1 MVRTVVLLALVAAAA
16 CTSGPPAPDEGAF
29 VSDVTAFR
37 AAREAALRDDPEAI
51 PPDKRSLLL
60 PLRYYPPDPRYNVPA
75 ALTLSDERP
84 IVEVPTS
91 TGTVRRMQLVGR
103 LDFRLE
109 GTAMSLGALAPAGEP
124 VRSLFVPFTDL
135 TSGTETYK
143 AGRYLDLH
151 PTSTGV
157 YTIDFNRAY
166 NPTCAYN
173 AAYECPYP
181 PPSNRLKVA
190 ILAGEKLPSA
200 SAEATVDKPASAD
213 ETARKG
219 A

>member
-1 MVRTVVLLALVAAAA
+1 MSLHMVRTVLLLALVAATA

-29 VSDVTAFR
+29 ESDVIAFR
-37 AAREAALRDDPEAI
+37 TAREAALREDPEAI
-51 PPDKRSLLL
+51 PPQKRSLLL
-60 PLRYYPPDPRYNVPA
+60 PLRYYSPDPKYSVPA
-75 ALTLSDERP
+75 ALTLSDQRP

-103 LDFRLE
+103 LDFRLD
-109 GTAMSLGALAPAGEP
+109 GQAMSLGALAPAGEP
-124 VRSLFVPFTDL
+124 VRSLFVPFLDL
-135 TSGTETYK
+135 TSGTETYN

-190 ILAGEKLPSA
+190 ILAGEKKP
-200 SAEATVDKPASAD
+200 PASD
-213 ETARKG
+213 EAAERKG
-219 A
+219 E